1 WGWTEHFAPPAD
13 MWHMRYEMRMLVK
26 PVEFD
31 PPSVTRYLPLVREI
45 SDTNPETIGVPV
57 SGTARAH

>member
-1 WGWTEHFAPPAD
+1 
-13 MWHMRYEMRMLVK
+13 MRYEMRMLVK